1 MRILQLCKKFP
12 FPVRD
17 GEALAITNLSRAL
30 QAFDCEVSMLAMNTV
45 KHFAEP
51 DDLPADH
58 GGYRRIETAEVDNRV
73 RPWPAFLNLF
83 SKESYHL
90 SRFWS
95 PAFADR
101 LRAMLEADEY
111 DYIQLETLYLTPYIP
126 LIRAHSRA
134 RIALRAHNVEHEI
147 WQRVAANTHSQPK
160 RWYLRHLT
168 EKLERYERKA
178 LQEVDLLIPI
188 TGRDLDN
195 FRRMGYTGEA
205 VVVPIGIDSDRY
217 RPDDR
222 SFQRE
227 LSASFIGSLDWIPNQ
242 EGLKWLLQE
251 VWGPVVARHPEMV
264 LHVAGRNPPAWV
276 QDLAGPN
283 VQVHGEVSD
292 AVEFINRHSLMI
304 VPLLAGSGMR
314 VKILEGMALGK
325 VVLTT
330 SVGLEGIAAT
340 QREEAL
346 IADTPDQFAAAIEWC
361 YGDRDRLRQIGR
373 RARQLIRLQYD
384 NLTTTRQL
392 KKAYDRLLV
401 GAS

>member
-1 MRILQLCKKFP
+1 
-12 FPVRD
+12 
-17 GEALAITNLSRAL
+17 
-30 QAFDCEVSMLAMNTV
+30 
-45 KHFAEP
+45 
-51 DDLPADH
+51 
-58 GGYRRIETAEVDNRV
+58 
-73 RPWPAFLNLF
+73 
-83 SKESYHL
+83 
-90 SRFWS
+90 
-95 PAFADR
+95 
-101 LRAMLEADEY
+101 
-111 DYIQLETLYLTPYIP
+111 
-126 LIRAHSRA
+126 
-134 RIALRAHNVEHEI
+134 
-147 WQRVAANTHSQPK
+147 
-160 RWYLRHLT
+160 
-168 EKLERYERKA
+168 
-178 LQEVDLLIPI
+178 
-188 TGRDLDN
+188 
-195 FRRMGYTGEA
+195 MGYTGEA